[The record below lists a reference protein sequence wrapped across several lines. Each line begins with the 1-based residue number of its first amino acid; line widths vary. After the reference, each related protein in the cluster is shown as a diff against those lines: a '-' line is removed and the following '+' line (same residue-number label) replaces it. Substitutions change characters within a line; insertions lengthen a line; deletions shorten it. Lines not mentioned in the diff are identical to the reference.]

1 MSFCRTLFVVLTVVV
16 FTGCSDPDN
25 APSVPVPAAAQAPP
39 ATDVSLAVTANT
51 PAMSSPGAPNDVTGT
66 KRDTTVPIVQG
77 SADDPNVLPAGFVP
91 KPPALQYVVN
101 GQPNLEALSQA
112 LQVYCMWKKAVP
124 AEMEELVSSKYLASL
139 PPLPAGK
146 KYSINAG
153 NLSVGISN

>member
-1 MSFCRTLFVVLTVVV
+1 MSFCRALFVVLTVVV

-25 APSVPVPAAAQAPP
+25 APSVPAPAAAPAPSAANVALAVPTSTP
-39 ATDVSLAVTANT
+39 AVSL
-51 PAMSSPGAPNDVTGT
+51 PGVPSDVAST

-91 KPPALQYVVN
+91 KPPALQYVLN

-124 AEMEELVSSKYLASL
+124 AEMEELVSSKYMASL